1 MKHFLKSTL
10 ILFLLAVAMGVPAQ
24 TALAQESGS
33 ILATATV
40 VSTLS
45 VIGMNNLQF
54 GVVTPGVL
62 TTVNKN
68 AAGIAGQWDV
78 NGTAVAEVLV
88 SFTLPD
94 SLRTSDSSAAMQII
108 FNGTDAE
115 YVNTAIGTQGSP
127 TGILNPALVH
137 VLNLSNLGALTV
149 WMGGTVAPTVAQTG
163 GDYSAPVV
171 LTVAYTGN

>member
-10 ILFLLAVAMGVPAQ
+10 FLCLLAIAIAIPAQ
-24 TALAQESGS
+24 NVLAQESGS

-45 VIGMNNLQF
+45 VIGINNLQF

-62 TTVNKN
+62 TSVNKN
-68 AAGIAGQWDV
+68 AAGIAGQWNV
-78 NGTAVAEVLV
+78 NGTAAAEVLL
-88 SFTLPD
+88 SFTVPD

-115 YVNTAIGTQGSP
+115 YVNTGIGTQGTP

-137 VLNLSNLGALTV
+137 ILNLSNLGALTV

-163 GDYSAPVV
+163 GDYAAPIV